1 MIQIGQRSLESCAV
15 VVSMAV
21 KEKSCILAYVL
32 SRLAVMPLH

>member
-1 MIQIGQRSLESCAV
+1 MIQIGQRSLESCA
-15 VVSMAV
+15 VSMAV